1 MIDQAA
7 IRLRWDAVGSR
18 LDERGRRLYLSS
30 HHLDLTRTYL
40 GAQTIRNHF
49 AEEHLRWDYYAKNF
63 LILVRLACLVV
74 RYSERVNI
82 STDLR

>member
-49 AEEHLRWDYYAKNF
+49 AEEHLRWDYYAKK
-63 LILVRLACLVV
+63 LPHLGTASLA
-74 RYSERVNI
+74 SWSGI
-82 STDLR
+82 PSG